1 MELEVSILGALVAGF
16 VGTAVMSMM
25 MKMSAKMGMTDMPP
39 MELVTGSMMSGD
51 PDGAK
56 QLGIGVHWIMMGTVV
71 FGLGYAVLFSVLG
84 TASWLTGV
92 VIGAVHGLAVGLIA
106 MPMMPAMHPRMLRE
120 PAFAGTVDTAGDQ
133 VELSAPGVL
142 GSRWGGM
149 TPVGLVMGHIVYG
162 LVVALV
168 YQAFV

>member
-1 MELEVSILGALVAGF
+1 MEFSIVGALVAGF
-16 VGTAVMSMM
+16 VGTAVMSTM
-25 MKMSAKMGMTDMPP
+25 MKMSGRMGMTDMPP

-51 PDGAK
+51 PDRAK
-56 QLGIGVHWIMMGTVV
+56 QLGVGVHWIMMGTIV
-71 FGLGYAVLFSVLG
+71 FGLGYAALFNAFD

-92 VIGAVHGLAVGLIA
+92 AIGAVHGLAVGLVA
-106 MPMMPAMHPRMLRE
+106 MPMMPAMHPRMTTE
-120 PAFAGTVDTAGDQ
+120 PAFAGTVDITGDR
-133 VELSAPGVL
+133 VELAAPGVL

-149 TPVGLVMGHIVYG
+149 TPAGLVMGHVVYG